1 VTTPAQPF
9 PAAASA
15 NPTTAAVDAPGWRA
29 AAQAR
34 GYDYRESWQN
44 PPLPGLMFRGAQS
57 TVATNV
63 IESTAASNPFTAGT
77 LTAQYSADGP
87 AVHSSF
93 IAIRLHRSM
102 PNIVLVNARRG
113 ALRQANIGMGSRQM
127 MQLPGSFDRAFTLYC
142 PMGAERVAAEI
153 FTPELMQ
160 IFLDSLPGGDI
171 EVSDEWMFVY
181 DEGRR
186 FSTPEA
192 LERIERV
199 GLRVQDEIVR
209 RDFASLHE
217 GAVAA
222 MAQPPVARM
231 RGLQFAAV
239 LVVSAVA
246 AVLAGVWALV
256 DH

>member
-1 VTTPAQPF
+1 VTAPVEPLPPSSATP
-9 PAAASA
+9 S
-15 NPTTAAVDAPGWRA
+15 TAAVDAPGWRA

-34 GYDYRESWQN
+34 GYEYREQWQD
-44 PPLPGLMFRGAQS
+44 PPFPGLLFRG
-57 TVATNV
+57 TGDPTTATNV
-63 IESTAASNPFTAGT
+63 VECTSHANPFVAGT
-77 LTAQYSADGP
+77 LTAQYTSAGGP
-87 AVHSSF
+87 VLSSF
-93 IAIRLHRSM
+93 IAIRLNRSM

-127 MQLPGSFDRAFTLYC
+127 MRLPGSFDRAFTLYC
-142 PMGAERVAAEI
+142 PIGAERVAAEI

-160 IFLDSLPGGDI
+160 IFLESLPGGDI
-171 EVSDEWMFVY
+171 ELCDDWMFVY

-186 FSTPEA
+186 FSTPDA
-192 LERIERV
+192 LDRIERV

-217 GAVAA
+217 STLAESSAPTV
-222 MAQPPVARM
+222 PRM

-256 DH
+256 ER